1 MKYIAKLFTA
11 LRLLLHGD
19 WRQFRLQ
26 IRANL
31 SDWRVRRAGGR
42 PIVYRAFGFP
52 MICHPDWPDSLRYFG
67 HENVDEW
74 ESRLI
79 RRWLEPGDTAF
90 DFGANIG
97 IYTFAAAAAVGRGGR
112 VVAIDADPH
121 VVDKL
126 RRGVQILATP
136 QVTPVHRA
144 ITQENGS
151 VTFYV
156 RANHEDT
163 GGQSL
168 RPEEADRAACTAVTV
183 PACTVPHLLGE
194 LGIDAVPAL
203 VKVDIEG
210 AEGQMLAATPPGW
223 FAADG
228 PCWVIEIN
236 PGALAKFGTTARAVA
251 DFFPPAHFDC
261 WLLPKH
267 PLDPADAPRLRRLTE
282 TTTFADSHYYNVFA
296 LPRAESRR
304 LRRRRLAA
312 FFPAG

>member
-1 MKYIAKLFTA
+1 MSYSAKLLTA
-11 LRLLLHGD
+11 IRLLLGGD
-19 WRQFRLQ
+19 WTLLKHQA
-26 IRANL
+26 RANL
-31 SDWRVRRAGGR
+31 ADWRVRRARGR
-42 PIVYRAFGFP
+42 PIVYRDFGFP
-52 MICHPDWPDSLRYFG
+52 MVCHLDWPDSLRYFG
-67 HENVDEW
+67 HQDVDEW
-74 ESRLI
+74 ETRLM

-97 IYTFAAAAAVGRGGR
+97 IYTFAAAAAVGRRGR

-121 VVDKL
+121 VVEKL
-126 RRGVQILATP
+126 RSGAQILDTP

-151 VTFYV
+151 VTFYI
-156 RANHEDT
+156 RANHQDT

-183 PACTVPHLLGE
+183 PACTVPLLLGE
-194 LGIDAVPAL
+194 LEITAVPAL

-210 AEGQMLAATPPGW
+210 AEVMMLAATPPGW

-228 PCWVIEIN
+228 PLWLIEIN
-236 PGALAKFGTTARAVA
+236 PGALAKFGATPRAVA

-267 PLDPADAPRLRRLTE
+267 PVDPADSPRLRRLTA

-296 LPRAESRR
+296 LPRDASRQS
-304 LRRRRLAA
+304 RRRRLAR
-312 FFPAG
+312 FFPGA